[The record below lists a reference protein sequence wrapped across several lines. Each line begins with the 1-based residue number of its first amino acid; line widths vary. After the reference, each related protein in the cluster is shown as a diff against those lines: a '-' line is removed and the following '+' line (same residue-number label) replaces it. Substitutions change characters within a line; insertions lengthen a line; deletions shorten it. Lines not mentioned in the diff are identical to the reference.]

1 MIHTSTP
8 PPTKRQLRRVRKIAE
23 LLDAAMAIVE
33 RDGVDGL
40 TMPRLADAAEVAV
53 GGLYRYFDSKDALL
67 AGLQVRAAEDLG
79 AFLEERLQAEEA
91 PMARVRLAFGTW
103 AAWADRS
110 PALYGLI
117 DGSLSDPRVMLSDD
131 DARRVDD
138 AVRPIL
144 RRCAGL
150 LDAAATAGDLTPGD
164 AEVRA
169 LAVWA
174 ALRGVRQ
181 LRKRDRL
188 LPEALHAHRI
198 GEVVLE
204 GLLSGWSR

>member
-1 MIHTSTP
+1 V
-8 PPTKRQLRRVRKIAE
+8 RRARKIAE

-33 RDGVDGL
+33 RDGVDAL
-40 TMPRLADAAEVAV
+40 TMPRLAEAADVAV
-53 GGLYRYFDSKDALL
+53 GGLYRYFDSKDALM

-79 AFLEERLQAEEA
+79 AFLDERIAAVEE
-91 PMARVRLAFGTW
+91 PIGRVRVAFGTW

-110 PALYGLI
+110 PALYRLV
-117 DGSLSDPRVMLSDD
+117 DASLSDPRVLLTDA
-131 DARRVDD
+131 DARKVDES
-138 AVRPIL
+138 VRPIL
-144 RRCAGL
+144 RRCADL
-150 LDAAATAGDLTPGD
+150 LDAAAASGHLLPGD

-174 ALRGVRQ
+174 ALRGVRH

-188 LPEALHAHRI
+188 LPEPLHSARI

-204 GLLSGWSR
+204 GLLAGWGPAGGAMAAPTL